1 MECRCPKV
9 SSSRSPS
16 LKEDKS
22 FWNIRYL
29 FPEKQ
34 KTDVDDED
42 QMCEDGQYCFL
53 RGGGVSNRGIAL
65 RK

>member
-1 MECRCPKV
+1 M
-9 SSSRSPS
+9 
-16 LKEDKS
+16 KENKS
-22 FWNIRYL
+22 QFLFLEYYL

-53 RGGGVSNRGIAL
+53 REGGSNRGIAL